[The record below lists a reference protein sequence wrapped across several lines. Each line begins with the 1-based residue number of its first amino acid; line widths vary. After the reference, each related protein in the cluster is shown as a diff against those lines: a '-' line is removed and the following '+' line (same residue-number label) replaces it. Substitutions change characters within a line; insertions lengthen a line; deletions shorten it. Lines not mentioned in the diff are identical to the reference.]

1 MPHDPQLDLDAIEED
16 AARTAWLL
24 RQPADQIIRY
34 GPETAAE
41 WLIAR
46 SEDRSARLRA
56 ACQSLRAA
64 AADEAR
70 AIENLRAAVSAAARP

>member
-1 MPHDPQLDLDAIEED
+1 MSDL
-16 AARTAWLL
+16 ARI
-24 RQPADQIIRY
+24 PADQIVRY
-34 GPETAAE
+34 SPETIID

-70 AIENLRAAVSAAARP
+70 AIENLRAAVSDAARP